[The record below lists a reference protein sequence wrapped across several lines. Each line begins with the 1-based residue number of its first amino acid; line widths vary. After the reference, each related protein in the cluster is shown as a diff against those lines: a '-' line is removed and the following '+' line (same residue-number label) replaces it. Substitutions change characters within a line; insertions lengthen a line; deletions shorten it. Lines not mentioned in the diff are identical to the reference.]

1 MLKQCP
7 ELQYDGQPDI
17 TDEAP
22 VNNTSSTDC
31 SISILIAGS
40 GGAGAMTA
48 GAILLDAAA
57 RAGWYGLMT
66 RSYGPQ
72 IRGGE
77 ALAIVRLSARPVA
90 TRGVSDDV
98 LLALDWRNIDRFLP
112 EFRLNS
118 NSLIISDSKMG
129 DAPDC
134 IQSLGARHC
143 QLPLTRLA
151 KEIPKGRP
159 NMIAVGIVTQLIGLP
174 DDITIAAV
182 EDALE
187 EKGVEAKTA
196 SVSAVRSGMI
206 AAADLPQ
213 PDLPQ
218 PETLPQSFPR
228 AAERWSLTGN
238 EAAAYGAVLGGI
250 RFAAGYP
257 ITPATEV
264 LEWLATAL
272 PGLGGALVQ
281 AEDEL
286 ASVGQII
293 GASFGGVPAMTA
305 TSGPGLAL
313 MTECIGLAV
322 AAEVPIVVL
331 DVMRGGPSTGIP
343 TKSEQSDLNMAVYGL
358 HGDAPHLVLAPM
370 SVSDCLFTMQWTVHL
385 AEALQT
391 PAIVLSD
398 QFLGQTRTIIDSAP
412 DLTFTAGRNIPQDIN
427 GSYQRYEIT
436 KTGISP
442 MSIPG
447 MPGGQYTADGLEH
460 NQKGH
465 PSAAADDH
473 AAQLAKRL
481 RKITDHDFGAYWAEI
496 QGHGE
501 MAIIT
506 WGSTYGPVSEA
517 VERLPDWKEKIRLI
531 GIRLLA
537 PHRPRDLAAALEGVK
552 QILTVEQ
559 SQTGQF
565 RDYLRAKYDL
575 PGELRSFCQ
584 PGPLQISPDALYDQI
599 AEWN

>member
-1 MLKQCP
+1 
-7 ELQYDGQPDI
+7 
-17 TDEAP
+17 
-22 VNNTSSTDC
+22 
-31 SISILIAGS
+31 
-40 GGAGAMTA
+40 MTA

-77 ALAIVRLSARPVA
+77 ALAIVQLSSRPIA
-90 TRGVSDDV
+90 TRSESDDV
-98 LLALDWRNIDRFLP
+98 LLAIDWRNIDRFLP

-118 NSLIISDSKMG
+118 NSLIISDSKME

-134 IQSLGARHC
+134 IQSLRARQC

-159 NMIAVGIVTQLIGLP
+159 NMIALGVIARLIGLP
-174 DDITIAAV
+174 DDIIIAAV
-182 EDALE
+182 EVALE
-187 EKGVEAKTA
+187 SKDDEAKTA
-196 SVSAVRSGMI
+196 SISAVRSGVN

-213 PDLPQ
+213 ITGLPQ
-218 PETLPQSFPR
+218 TSPSF
-228 AAERWSLTGN
+228 AERWSVTGN

-272 PGLGGALVQ
+272 PALGGVLVQ

-286 ASVGQII
+286 ASAGQII

-343 TKSEQSDLNMAVYGL
+343 TKSEQSDLNIAVYGL

-370 SVSDCLFTMQWTVHL
+370 SVSDCLFTMQWAVHL

-398 QFLGQTRTIIDSAP
+398 QSLGQTRTIIDSAP
-412 DLTFTAGRNIPQDIN
+412 DVAFTARRKTPKNLN

-436 KTGISP
+436 ESGVSP

-465 PSAAADDH
+465 PSAAANDH

-481 RKITDHDFGAYWAEI
+481 RKITDHDFGAHWAEI

-506 WGSTYGPVSEA
+506 WGSTYGPVSQA
-517 VERLPDWKEKIRLI
+517 VERLPDWKERVRLI

-537 PHRPRDLAAALEGVK
+537 PHRPTDLAAALEDVK
-552 QILTVEQ
+552 RILIVEQ
-559 SQTGQF
+559 SQTSQF
-565 RDYLRAKYDL
+565 HDYLRDKYDL
-575 PGELRSFCQ
+575 PGELRSFSQ
-584 PGPLQISPDALYDQI
+584 PGPLQISAAALYDHI
-599 AEWN
+599 LGWN